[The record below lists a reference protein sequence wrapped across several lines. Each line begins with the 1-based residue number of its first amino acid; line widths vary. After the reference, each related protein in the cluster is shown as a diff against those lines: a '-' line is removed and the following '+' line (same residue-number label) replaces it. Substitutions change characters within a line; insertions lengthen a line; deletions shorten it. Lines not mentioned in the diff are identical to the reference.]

1 MRCGKMR
8 NVVTLV
14 LVFCLAASLMG
25 CADGKSGRTKS
36 GPSGVADVL
45 KDRMSET
52 EKSKEPE
59 TEDTRGTEAPPEDPD
74 RDPYEEPDV
83 DLTVL
88 SSTMVYAE
96 VLNIVTD
103 PQSYVGK
110 KIKMNGQCAYYL
122 DTESGNE
129 YYSCLI
135 KDATA
140 CCSEGIEF
148 VLSSDYKSPDD
159 YPKMGDYIT
168 VVGVFDLYQEGE
180 YWYCTLR
187 EGRLL

>member
-1 MRCGKMR
+1 MRK
-8 NVVTLV
+8 VFALTLTACI
-14 LVFCLAASLMG
+14 LLSLTG
-25 CADGKSGRTKS
+25 CSDGKSGRTQN
-36 GPSGVADVL
+36 GPAGVSDVI

-52 EKSKEPE
+52 EGNSGAETKE
-59 TEDTRGTEAPPEDPD
+59 TDRTEASSEVPD
-74 RDPYEEPDV
+74 KDPYEELDL

-88 SSTMVYAE
+88 SATMVYAE

-103 PQSYVGK
+103 PESYIGK
-110 KIKMNGQCAYYL
+110 KIKMDGQCAYYL
-122 DTESGNE
+122 DSETGNE

-168 VVGVFDLYQEGE
+168 VVGVFDVYLEGE

-187 EGRLL
+187 DGRLL